1 MPSVLGLF
9 AVGFPLYLLTLVIY
23 RLFLSPLARF
33 PGSKLTAASG
43 WYETYLDVYRGGQF
57 TFRIEEWHKRY
68 GPIIRI
74 NPWEIHISDPEYYDV
89 LYSNNT
95 SFDKMQ
101 KWNKRFNG
109 GAELQATVEHDI
121 HHRRRVALNPYFSKR
136 QILNF
141 SPHIQG
147 CAEKLSNKLIR
158 EFKDTPKV
166 VSLNDA
172 YAAFTGDIVCYYSF
186 AWSYNFLDYED
197 FVAPFAIAVRE
208 VANAIHVFG
217 HFPWVRAFV
226 ASLPD
231 RFLALMNPSMR
242 PIFQFQKEIERQIIS
257 IRDGENEEHKYV
269 AHKTIFSDLF
279 AADLPTQEKD
289 VTSFQNQ
296 AAGIVGAG
304 IETTRAVMTLA
315 SFHILSQPEILK
327 RLRQELE
334 AAFPDLARPPTL
346 TELER
351 LPYLTAVIHEALRLS
366 YGVSQRLPRISPR
379 QPMYYSSYIIP
390 PGTPVSMTT
399 YICHHNESIF
409 PDSHSFNPDRWLN
422 NPKVVPL
429 KPATATTNTS
439 HNVKES
445 KPLTR
450 YLVSFS
456 KGTRMC
462 LGMNL
467 AWAELYIGLA
477 NVFRR
482 VDMELWETGRGDVEL
497 RRDYFLPLAEVGSRG
512 VRVKVK

>member
-1 MPSVLGLF
+1 
-9 AVGFPLYLLTLVIY
+9 
-23 RLFLSPLARF
+23 
-33 PGSKLTAASG
+33 
-43 WYETYLDVYRGGQF
+43 
-57 TFRIEEWHKRY
+57 
-68 GPIIRI
+68 
-74 NPWEIHISDPEYYDV
+74 
-89 LYSNNT
+89 
-95 SFDKMQ
+95 MQ

-217 HFPWVRAFV
+217 HFPWVRAFA

-242 PIFQFQKEIERQIIS
+242 PIFQFQKVWSFLGPLGTLIRSPADIEQEIERQIIS

-351 LPYLTAVIHEALRLS
+351 LPYLTAVIHEGKQEPSLVLLTLHLPPTPNFHHAFTKSRLTDLSAHHSPPPLLR
-366 YGVSQRLPRISPR
+366 RISA
-379 QPMYYSSYIIP
+379 P
-390 PGTPVSMTT
+390 PP
-399 YICHHNESIF
+399 
-409 PDSHSFNPDRWLN
+409 
-422 NPKVVPL
+422 
-429 KPATATTNTS
+429 
-439 HNVKES
+439 
-445 KPLTR
+445 
-450 YLVSFS
+450 YLSPPTHV
-456 KGTRMC
+456 
-462 LGMNL
+462 LL
-467 AWAELYIGLA
+467 
-477 NVFRR
+477 
-482 VDMELWETGRGDVEL
+482 
-497 RRDYFLPLAEVGSRG
+497 
-512 VRVKVK
+512 